1 MTFAPRTEAAMTE
14 LLTLPPP
21 PAAMAAMAAIPRSQ
35 IAPIVLGTQQGP
47 AGHLGPE
54 HAGAILMLQA
64 TFTDQDGF
72 HRVLEDAGP
81 AL

>member
-1 MTFAPRTEAAMTE
+1 
-14 LLTLPPP
+14 
-21 PAAMAAMAAIPRSQ
+21 MAAIPRSQ